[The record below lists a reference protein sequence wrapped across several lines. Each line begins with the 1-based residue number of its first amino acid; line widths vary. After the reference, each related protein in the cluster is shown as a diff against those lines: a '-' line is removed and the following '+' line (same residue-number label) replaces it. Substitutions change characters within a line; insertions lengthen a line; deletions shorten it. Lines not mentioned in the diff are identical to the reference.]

1 MEKGKPGKELLSR
14 IPWKKL
20 DKSQWIVVLLIGVLL
35 LVIALPT
42 DKGKQSGTEKG
53 QTQKQ
58 EGQEKNIW
66 DNYQEKVEK
75 QLEEILAQVNGVGKV
90 KVMVTLTG
98 TGELVVEKDTPQFQ
112 SETKEEDGSGGSRS
126 VKDSTW
132 DETTVYVQQDG
143 DSTPYVV
150 KELAPSVGGVCVI
163 AQGGDNAVVAKNISE
178 AVQALFPIE
187 IHKIKVMKMK

>member
-1 MEKGKPGKELLSR
+1 MEKAKQVKTILSK
-14 IPWKKL
+14 IPWKKV
-20 DKSQWIVVLLIGVLL
+20 DKKQWIVVLLTGILL
-35 LVIALPT
+35 LVIALPAENGKKSEEKETQTAT
-42 DKGKQSGTEKG
+42 DTG
-53 QTQKQ
+53 QD
-58 EGQEKNIW
+58 ENNW

-98 TGELVVEKDTPQFQ
+98 TGELVVEKDTPQTQ
-112 SETKEEDGSGGSRS
+112 SETKEEDASGGSRT
-126 VKDSTW
+126 VQDSTW
-132 DETTVYVQQDG
+132 DESTVYIQHDG

-150 KELAPSVGGVCVI
+150 KELAPSIGGVCVI